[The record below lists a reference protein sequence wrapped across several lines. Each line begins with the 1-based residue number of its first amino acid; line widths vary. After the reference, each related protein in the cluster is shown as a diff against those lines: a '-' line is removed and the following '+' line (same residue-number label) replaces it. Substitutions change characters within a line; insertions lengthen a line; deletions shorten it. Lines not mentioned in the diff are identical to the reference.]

1 MVLVRNGDCCGRNRA
16 SKCKY
21 ERSSIVHLSP
31 HSPTS
36 TPDHPIHASIYLPP
50 PTPMCTPSSPSYVL
64 AMSSGNL
71 PVYIIKS
78 NSSPPVAN
86 SMTRITDSREGLP
99 LRRGYWT
106 FINTSR
112 SPITCYIEIWPH
124 IKEGRETGR
133 TDGRDGGREDER
145 MERMEG
151 WQFK

>member
-1 MVLVRNGDCCGRNRA
+1 M
-16 SKCKY
+16 
-21 ERSSIVHLSP
+21 
-31 HSPTS
+31 
-36 TPDHPIHASIYLPP
+36 
-50 PTPMCTPSSPSYVL
+50 
-64 AMSSGNL
+64 
-71 PVYIIKS
+71 YIIKS

-151 WQFK
+151 WKDGSLNKDGSTGGRKDEESWCETSRVESKQT